1 MDDSTY
7 RWRMRTERQWD
18 EAGHSAREA
27 DRQALIYRP
36 PVEVDWEERE
46 ARGYWRLH
54 RHGAGPMG
62 SGTQRTGYI
71 PTGSHVPGATPGEAA
86 GCSHK
91 GHKGQKGGKRQGKR
105 SRAEYE
111 RPADRHWALR
121 DSDDSGQ
128 GHSSSSSQ
136 WSWWDSASWAGWWDW
151 NEGWH

>member
-71 PTGSHVPGATPGEAA
+71 PTGSHVPGATPR
-86 GCSHK
+86 SSRLLTQRTK
-91 GHKGQKGGKRQGKR
+91 GAERGQEPGKEVPCGVRKA
-105 SRAEYE
+105 SR
-111 RPADRHWALR
+111 PPLDT
-121 DSDDSGQ
+121 SGFR
-128 GHSSSSSQ
+128 
-136 WSWWDSASWAGWWDW
+136 
-151 NEGWH
+151 